1 MRMTREPAIKS
12 ERATRK
18 QIVDVKL
25 RAAKW
30 QVVPF
35 DPEKPLSANNNCA
48 IEEFPTENGPADY
61 ALCIGGEI
69 LGVVEAKKL
78 TLGPQEVLSQAERY
92 SLGLKA
98 RRLDFDGYRAPFLYS
113 TNGEV
118 IWFHDIRDTL
128 KPLLSGR
135 RIPHP
140 GSLARVSCAR

>member
-35 DPEKPLSANNNCA
+35 DPEKPLSAYNNCA